1 MKYCHSHGYQRW
13 DATAVTH
20 GLSSRAVRF
29 CSDLI
34 YQLSVPSLP
43 PHPPLLCPTL
53 WHRTWLLQT
62 MFSLCLLATCQR
74 QPVYPSPLGRLQ
86 GWRRKE
92 RLSFLLPALFRF
104 LLSSVVAERLLHA
117 WYGSLSHA
125 RGPGLPQGQVPPS
138 ASTPSNAWCVLTAV
152 TPSPNSGD
160 SGI

>member
-1 MKYCHSHGYQRW
+1 MKYRHSHGYQRW

-20 GLSSRAVRF
+20 GLSSRAARF

-34 YQLSVPSLP
+34 YQLFVPSLP
-43 PHPPLLCPTL
+43 PHPSVFVLLCDTGPG
-53 WHRTWLLQT
+53 
-62 MFSLCLLATCQR
+62 SCKLCFPFACSTYQR
-74 QPVYPSPLGRLQ
+74 QPIYPSPLGRLQ

-92 RLSFLLPALFRF
+92 RLSFLLPAPFWF

-125 RGPGLPQGQVPPS
+125 RGPGLPQGQSPPS
-138 ASTPSNAWCVLTAV
+138 ASTPSNGWCVLTAV

-160 SGI
+160 SDI